1 MNRRKVP
8 VMGVLLALALVFS
21 YVESLI
27 PFYFGVPGMKLGLTN
42 TVVVL
47 VLYLYGAPMALLISF
62 LRIILSG
69 FMFGNAFSIAYSL
82 AGGLLSFFCMYLA
95 RRFLKLRMIGVSVV
109 GGFTHN
115 VGQIFMAVLLVNNYN
130 VLFYLPILMIA
141 GCLTG
146 VLIGIIAALIHD
158 RIRHIAVLSQTGE
171 V

>member
-62 LRIILSG
+62 LSPSPTPSRADCS
-69 FMFGNAFSIAYSL
+69 
-82 AGGLLSFFCMYLA
+82 
-95 RRFLKLRMIGVSVV
+95 VSSVC
-109 GGFTHN
+109 
-115 VGQIFMAVLLVNNYN
+115 IWPAV
-130 VLFYLPILMIA
+130 F
-141 GCLTG
+141 
-146 VLIGIIAALIHD
+146 
-158 RIRHIAVLSQTGE
+158 
-171 V
+171 

>member
-8 VMGVLLALALVFS
+8 LMGVLLALALVFS
-21 YVESLI
+21 YVEFLI

-42 TVVVL
+42 AIVVL
-47 VLYLYGAPMALLISF
+47 VLYLYGAPEALLISL
-62 LRIILSG
+62 LRILLSG
-69 FMFGNAFSIAYSL
+69 FMFGNLFSIAYSL
-82 AGGLLSFFCMYLA
+82 AGGMLSFFCMYMA

-115 VGQIFMAVLLVNNYN
+115 IGQIFMAVLLVKNYN
-130 VLFYLPILMIA
+130 VFFYLPVLMIV

-146 VLIGIIAALIHD
+146 ILIGMISALIHD
-158 RIRHIAVLSQTGE
+158 RVKHIAALPQANE

>member
-1 MNRRKVP
+1 
-8 VMGVLLALALVFS
+8 
-21 YVESLI
+21 
-27 PFYFGVPGMKLGLTN
+27 
-42 TVVVL
+42 
-47 VLYLYGAPMALLISF
+47 
-62 LRIILSG
+62 
-69 FMFGNAFSIAYSL
+69 
-82 AGGLLSFFCMYLA
+82 MYLA

-130 VLFYLPILMIA
+130 VLFYLPVLMIA

-158 RIRHIAVLSQTGE
+158 RIKHIAVLSQTGE

>member
-1 MNRRKVP
+1 
-8 VMGVLLALALVFS
+8 MGVLLALALVFS

-42 TVVVL
+42 AIVVL
-47 VLYLYGAPMALLISF
+47 VLYLYGAPEALLISL
-62 LRIILSG
+62 LRILLSG
-69 FMFGNAFSIAYSL
+69 FMFGNLFSIAYSL
-82 AGGLLSFFCMYLA
+82 AGGMLSFFCMYMA

-115 VGQIFMAVLLVNNYN
+115 IGQIFMAVLLVKNYN
-130 VLFYLPILMIA
+130 VLFYLPVLMIV

-146 VLIGIIAALIHD
+146 ILIGIISALIHD
-158 RIRHIAVLSQTGE
+158 RVKHIAALPQANE